1 MPEVHITRDVW
12 QFLLRLKKHGRNAG
26 IIAARLRKELAELPT
41 DRLYPTRSGLFA
53 LTIGDLTFR
62 IRKMEGRDV
71 YHVIHVAPRF

>member
-12 QFLLRLKKHGRNAG
+12 QFLLRLKKRGRNAG
-26 IIAARLRKELAELPT
+26 TIAARLRKELAELPASK
-41 DRLYPTRSGLFA
+41 LHPTRSGLFA